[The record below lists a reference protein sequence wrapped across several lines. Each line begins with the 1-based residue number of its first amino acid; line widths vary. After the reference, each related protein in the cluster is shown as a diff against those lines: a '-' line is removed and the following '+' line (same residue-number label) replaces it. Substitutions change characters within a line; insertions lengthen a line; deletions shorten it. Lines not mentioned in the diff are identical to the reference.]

1 MSNTSV
7 STYEQSPPR
16 RPSLDDVGGGAYQN
30 DTKHPPDPGDPNA
43 HDVNQIAKQ
52 VVALAALGAA
62 AAIHV
67 TFSGG
72 TPSIVSVQCVRADI
86 TGDSFS
92 ILDNAAGDTSIT
104 HTGGLLPV
112 ATWPA
117 FAHQVDDTEID
128 RGPRV
133 SSITNGWRIKSKLG
147 ATGTDCNFVLFV
159 SGL

>member
-7 STYEQSPPR
+7 STWEQSPPR
-16 RPSLDDVGGGAYQN
+16 RPSLDDVGGGNYAN
-30 DTKHPPDPGDPNA
+30 DTEHPPDPGDPNA
-43 HDVNQIAKQ
+43 HDVNQMAKQ

-72 TPSIVSVQCVRADI
+72 TPSIASVQCARADVVPA
-86 TGDSFS
+86 SFS
-92 ILDNAAGDTSIT
+92 VTDNGAGDTSIT
-104 HTGGLLPV
+104 HTGGLLPAV
-112 ATWPA
+112 TWPA
-117 FAHQVDDTEID
+117 WARQVDDVEID

-133 SSITNGWRIKSKLG
+133 ISITNGWRIKTKLNT
-147 ATGTDCNFVLFV
+147 TGTDSNFVLFV